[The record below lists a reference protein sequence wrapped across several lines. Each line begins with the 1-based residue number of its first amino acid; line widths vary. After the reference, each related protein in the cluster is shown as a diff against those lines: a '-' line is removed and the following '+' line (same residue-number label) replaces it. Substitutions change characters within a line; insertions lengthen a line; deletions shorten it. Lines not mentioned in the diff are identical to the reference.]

1 MAMKGE
7 GIHSAWTTCV
17 KGSKGHLNRNLRGCG
32 RRITRSR
39 EGRRE
44 IDGGRPDHRSYQGS
58 MQNLKLLV
66 CALALSIF
74 AAGGVV
80 AEKKEAPKKPVLTY
94 YYFEG

>member
-1 MAMKGE
+1 
-7 GIHSAWTTCV
+7 
-17 KGSKGHLNRNLRGCG
+17 
-32 RRITRSR
+32 
-39 EGRRE
+39 
-44 IDGGRPDHRSYQGS
+44 

-94 YYFEG
+94 YYFDG